1 MNPTRVAIEGNRIT
15 LTALALIVA
24 AGIAAFFNLPRA
36 EDPGFTIRVARV
48 TTLFPGASPQRVE
61 RLVTDKLERE
71 IQRIEELD
79 YVSSESAAGVS
90 VVNVFV
96 RPEYTNL
103 RPIWDELRRKMR
115 DIRSELPEGAQP
127 PSVDD
132 EFGDVYGIVLAVH
145 GQGFNYAA
153 LEQAGKTLRDDFLLL
168 GPVAKVQLHGVQ
180 PERLYLDYDN
190 ATLNGYGLS
199 PSLLMQALQV
209 TNIVAPGGQ
218 WRLGDRRIVVEPSG
232 NYDRI
237 AAIGETLIP
246 LPGGGELALRDVAD
260 LRVGYE
266 DPPRTLVRASAQPAV
281 VVAVAMRE
289 GGNILDLSR
298 QVQARL
304 KVLNGR
310 LPVGLQVSRIAYQ
323 PARVDRAV
331 DQFVSNLGQSV
342 TVVLLVLLVFL
353 GLRTGLV
360 VASLLPMVILATL
373 WLMSLLQIGLDRISL
388 AALIISL
395 GIIVDNGIVMAES
408 ILVQLQE
415 GRERLQAAVG
425 SARELAVPLLTSSL
439 TTAVAF
445 LPIYLAEEEV
455 GEYTAPLFK
464 VVAIALGSSWV
475 LAMTVLPLLCHW
487 LLRAGDGDDEPRNP
501 YDSRFYRGY
510 RRLLLGMV
518 RHRWISLLV
527 AAGLFGGAIY
537 GLAQVPNSFF
547 PPSENAF
554 FKVELELPVGTAI
567 EQTAQSVAKLE
578 RYLDEEMRALPDG
591 DDNARGVESWASYI
605 GYGGPRYILQHTP
618 EPPKSNYAFLLVN
631 VRNWEHIPAQIDR
644 LERWLRAELP
654 DAIVTLRKIQNG
666 PGLKHPIGIR
676 LLGDEID
683 VLQAISDQVQDRLRG
698 IEGVYNVDDDWGER
712 TQKLRVRID
721 QVRARQLGI
730 TSRNVADS
738 LRSALS
744 GMTLTEYR
752 EDEDLVPILLRSRT
766 GEQMSLA
773 DIEAVTIFGD
783 RAERAVPLRDLA
795 DLELVWE
802 PALIYRKNRQRN
814 ITVTADLRGAV
825 TTRSVIEQLRPWLAQ
840 RQAQWPAGYRFE
852 FGGEFEESEDAR
864 SAIAAQLP
872 IAGLI
877 IALLLVTQFNSIRRA
892 GIILL
897 TVPLGLIGVT
907 LGLLATQTWFG
918 FMTILGV
925 ISLSGIVI
933 NNAIVLIDRIGI
945 EQREGGHEAP
955 EAVLQAAQRRLRPIL
970 LSAATTALGM
980 LPLWLFGGALF
991 QSMAIAIIF
1000 GLLFATLL
1008 TLSVVPVLYSL
1019 FYGLDYTNRDATPPP
1034 AQAGG

>member
-1 MNPTRVAIEGNRIT
+1 MNPTRVAIKRNRIT
-15 LTALALIVA
+15 LTALALIMA

-71 IQRIEELD
+71 IQRIDELD

-90 VVNVFV
+90 VVNMFV

-115 DIRSELPEGAQP
+115 DIRSELPDGAQP

-145 GQGFNYAA
+145 GQGFDYAA
-153 LEQAGKTLRDDFLLL
+153 LEQAGETLRDDFLRIDQ
-168 GPVAKVQLHGVQ
+168 VAKVQLHGVQ
-180 PERLYLDYDN
+180 PERLYIDYDN

-199 PSLLMQALQV
+199 PGLLMQALQA

-237 AAIGETLIP
+237 AAIGETRIP
-246 LPGGGELALRDVAD
+246 LPGGDELALRDVAEI
-260 LRVGYE
+260 RVGYE
-266 DPPRTLVRASAQPAV
+266 DPPRTLVRASGEPAV

-298 QVQARL
+298 QLQARL
-304 KVLNGR
+304 EVLNNR
-310 LPVGLQVSRIAYQ
+310 LPVGLEVSRLADQ

-331 DQFVSNLGQSV
+331 DQFVSNLGQSIA
-342 TVVLLVLLVFL
+342 VVLLVLLVFL

-360 VASLLPMVILATL
+360 VASLLPMVILTTL
-373 WLMSLLQIGLDRISL
+373 WVMSLLQIGLDRISL

-395 GIIVDNGIVMAES
+395 GIIIDNGIVMAES

-415 GRERLQAAVG
+415 GRERLQAAVD

-464 VVAIALGSSWV
+464 VVAIALLSSWV
-475 LAMTVLPLLCHW
+475 LAMTALPLLCRW
-487 LLRAGDGDDEPRNP
+487 LLRTDNGERTRRSP
-501 YDSRFYRGY
+501 YDTRFYRGY
-510 RRLLLGMV
+510 RTLLLGVV
-518 RHRWISLLV
+518 RHRWISL
-527 AAGLFGGAIY
+527 AATAVLFAGTLY

-567 EQTAQSVAKLE
+567 EQTTQVVADIE
-578 RYLDEEMRALPDG
+578 RYLDEEMRAPPDAG
-591 DDNARGVESWASYI
+591 EDARGVESWASYI

-618 EPPKSNYAFLLVN
+618 EPPKSNYAFLLIN

-666 PGLKHPIGIR
+666 PGLQHPIGIR

-683 VLQAISDQVQDRLRG
+683 VLQAISDEVQDRLRR

-712 TQKLRVRID
+712 TQKLRVQID
-721 QVRARQLGI
+721 QARARQLGI
-730 TSRNVADS
+730 TPRNVADS

-752 EDEDLVPILLRSRT
+752 EDEDLVPILLRSQA
-766 GEQMSLA
+766 GEQMSLT
-773 DIEAVTIFGD
+773 DVEAVTIFGD
-783 RAERAVPLRDLA
+783 RAEQAAPLRDLA
-795 DLELVWE
+795 DLELIWE

-814 ITVTADLRGAV
+814 ITVTADLRDTV
-825 TTRSVIEQLRPWLAQ
+825 TTRGVIEQLRPWLTQ
-840 RQAQWPAGYRFE
+840 RQTQWPTGYRFE

-872 IAGLI
+872 IAALI
-877 IALLLVTQFNSIRRA
+877 IALLLVMQFNSIRRA

-925 ISLSGIVI
+925 ISLSGILI

-970 LSAATTALGM
+970 LSAATTSLGM

-991 QSMAIAIIF
+991 QSMAIAIVF

-1008 TLSVVPVLYSL
+1008 TLGVVPVLYSL
-1019 FYGLDYTNRDATPPP
+1019 FYGLDYTDRDATPPP
-1034 AQAGG
+1034 AQTGG

>member
-1 MNPTRVAIEGNRIT
+1 MNPTRVAIQGNRIT
-15 LTALALIVA
+15 LTALALIMA

-48 TTLFPGASPQRVE
+48 TTVFPGASPQRVE

-115 DIRSELPEGAQP
+115 DIRSELPGGAQP

-145 GQGFNYAA
+145 GQDFEYAA
-153 LEQAGKTLRDDFLLL
+153 LEQAGETLRDDFLLIDQ
-168 GPVAKVQLHGVQ
+168 VAKAQLHGVQ

-199 PSLLMQALQV
+199 PGQLMQALQA

-237 AAIGETLIP
+237 AAIEETLIP
-246 LPGGGELALRDVAD
+246 LPGGDELALRDLAEI
-260 LRVGYE
+260 RVGYE
-266 DPPRTLVRASAQPAV
+266 DPPRTLVRHSAQPAV
-281 VVAVAMRE
+281 IVAVAMRE

-298 QVQARL
+298 KVQARL
-304 KVLNGR
+304 QVLEQR
-310 LPVGLQVSRIAYQ
+310 LPVGLEVSRVAYQ

-342 TVVLLVLLVFL
+342 AVVLLVLLTFL

-360 VASLLPMVILATL
+360 VASLLPMVILTTL
-373 WLMSLLQIGLDRISL
+373 WVMSLLQIGLDRISL

-415 GRERLQAAVG
+415 GRERLQAAVD

-439 TTAVAF
+439 TTAAAF

-464 VVAIALGSSWV
+464 VVAIALLSSWV
-475 LAMTVLPLLCHW
+475 LAMTVLPLLCRW
-487 LLRAGDGDDEPRNP
+487 LLRAAEGERRNP
-501 YDSRFYRGY
+501 YDTRFYRGY
-510 RRLLLGMV
+510 RRLLLSV
-518 RHRWISLLV
+518 AHHRWLSLLAT
-527 AAGLFGGAIY
+527 AALFAGALY

-567 EQTAQSVAKLE
+567 EQTAQVVAEVE
-578 RYLDEEMRALPDG
+578 RHLDETMRAPPDA
-591 DDNARGVESWASYI
+591 DEDAPGVESWASYI

-644 LERWLRAELP
+644 LERWLRTELP

-666 PGLKHPIGIR
+666 PGLQHPIGIR

-683 VLQAISDQVQDRLRG
+683 ALQAISAEVQDRLRS

-712 TQKLRVRID
+712 TQKLRVQID
-721 QVRARQLGI
+721 QARARQLGI
-730 TSRNVADS
+730 TPRNVADS

-744 GMTLTEYR
+744 GMALTEYR
-752 EDEDLVPILLRSRT
+752 EDEDLVPILLRSRD

-773 DIEAVTIFGD
+773 DIEAVAIFGD
-783 RAERAVPLRDLA
+783 RAERSVPLRDLA
-795 DLELVWE
+795 RLELIWE

-814 ITVTADLRGAV
+814 ITVTADLRGSV
-825 TTRSVIEQLRPWLAQ
+825 TTRGVIEQLRPWLTE
-840 RQAQWPAGYRFE
+840 RQSQWPAGYRFE

-864 SAIAAQLP
+864 GAIAAQLP

-877 IALLLVTQFNSIRRA
+877 IALLLVVQFNSIRRA

-907 LGLLATQTWFG
+907 VGLLATQTWFG

-945 EQREGGHEAP
+945 EQREGGYEPA

-970 LSAATTALGM
+970 LSAATTSLGM

-1008 TLSVVPVLYSL
+1008 TLGVVPVLYSL
-1019 FYGLDYTNRDATPPP
+1019 FYRLDYAGLDATPPP
-1034 AQAGG
+1034 PPAGD